1 METNS
6 GQEMRVAV
14 KCKVCQRVI
23 FYKTTPLSGKIEL
36 KCPKCHQITQINLA
50 SDAVKRRC
58 FTDAQPGSRQRLF
71 FNIPSWHRATGYGV
85 NDPIMK
91 HHQIAGH
98 ENDK

>member
-36 KCPKCHQITQINLA
+36 KCPKCHQITNIDLA
-50 SDAVKRRC
+50 YRRSKTPL
-58 FTDAQPGSRQRLF
+58 FYRRSVGQPSVTIF
-71 FNIPSWHRATGYGV
+71 
-85 NDPIMK
+85 
-91 HHQIAGH
+91 
-98 ENDK
+98 

>member
-36 KCPKCHQITQINLA
+36 KCPKFHQITQINLA
-50 SDAVKRRC
+50 YRRSKTPL
-58 FTDAQPGSRQRLF
+58 FYRRSARQPS
-71 FNIPSWHRATGYGV
+71 AT
-85 NDPIMK
+85 IF
-91 HHQIAGH
+91 
-98 ENDK
+98 

>member
-36 KCPKCHQITQINLA
+36 KCPKCHQITNINLA
-50 SDAVKRRC
+50 YRRSKTPL
-58 FTDAQPGSRQRLF
+58 FYRRSTRQPSVTF
-71 FNIPSWHRATGYGV
+71 F
-85 NDPIMK
+85 
-91 HHQIAGH
+91 
-98 ENDK
+98 

>member
-36 KCPKCHQITQINLA
+36 KCPKCYQITQINLA
-50 SDAVKRRC
+50 YRRSKMPL
-58 FTDAQPGSRQRLF
+58 FYRRSTRQPS
-71 FNIPSWHRATGYGV
+71 AT
-85 NDPIMK
+85 IF
-91 HHQIAGH
+91 
-98 ENDK
+98 

>member
-36 KCPKCHQITQINLA
+36 KCPKCHQITNINLA
-50 SDAVKRRC
+50 YRRSKTPM
-58 FTDAQPGSRQRLF
+58 FYRRSTRQPSVTIF
-71 FNIPSWHRATGYGV
+71 
-85 NDPIMK
+85 
-91 HHQIAGH
+91 
-98 ENDK
+98 

>member
-36 KCPKCHQITQINLA
+36 KCPKCHQITHINLA
-50 SDAVKRRC
+50 YRRSKTPL
-58 FTDAQPGSRQRLF
+58 FYRRSTRQPS
-71 FNIPSWHRATGYGV
+71 AT
-85 NDPIMK
+85 IF
-91 HHQIAGH
+91 
-98 ENDK
+98 

>member
-36 KCPKCHQITQINLA
+36 KCPKCHQITNINLA
-50 SDAVKRRC
+50 YRRSK
-58 FTDAQPGSRQRLF
+58 TPLF
-71 FNIPSWHRATGYGV
+71 YRRISAPTSAPN
-85 NDPIMK
+85 N
-91 HHQIAGH
+91 
-98 ENDK
+98 

>member
-36 KCPKCHQITQINLA
+36 KCPKCHQITNINLA
-50 SDAVKRRC
+50 YRRTKTPL
-58 FTDAQPGSRQRLF
+58 FYRRSTRQPSVTIF
-71 FNIPSWHRATGYGV
+71 
-85 NDPIMK
+85 
-91 HHQIAGH
+91 
-98 ENDK
+98 

>member
-36 KCPKCHQITQINLA
+36 KCPKCHQNTNINLA
-50 SDAVKRRC
+50 YRRSKTPL
-58 FTDAQPGSRQRLF
+58 FYRRSTRQPSVTIF
-71 FNIPSWHRATGYGV
+71 
-85 NDPIMK
+85 
-91 HHQIAGH
+91 
-98 ENDK
+98 